1 MLQVRP
7 GGVILGVDDPT
18 WQGIIADLFP
28 GVVLPEP
35 DYTYLHR
42 AVREVCA
49 GAGLRANNYFMDKVQ
64 QVYETM
70 RVRHGFMLI
79 GNPIGGKTVALRT
92 LAKALAIMNDRV
104 SQAQILQN
112 NYSFLYN

>member
-1 MLQVRP
+1 M
-7 GGVILGVDDPT
+7 
-18 WQGIIADLFP
+18 ADLFP

-42 AVREVCA
+42 AIREVCA
-49 GAGLRANNYFMDKVQ
+49 GAGLRANTYFMDKVQ

-92 LAKALAIMNDRV
+92 LSKALAIMNERV
-104 SQAQILQN
+104 RWWGWGRLRVVERLKFMNISN
-112 NYSFLYN
+112 GS